1 MESSHSALK
10 QKIGDIYH
18 YNVALQYMLEESS
31 WEYCDIEKNG
41 DISLRNAHDEITYS
55 VEVKYHNKPTDLKDN
70 QSELWKTIHNFYND
84 EDKYTKN
91 TQLILYT
98 VSTISAN
105 NSLFDWYSLSEDE
118 KISLLKSSST
128 NTKNKIYKT
137 ITKYYDVIFKDEKK
151 LKKTLSKFDI
161 HANQIYFKE
170 HKNRILGN
178 AYFRIFDTHTKKLQA
193 LYSLLSVILAGF
205 EGAEKWTITK
215 EDFNKTLKETS
226 KIAQDLI
233 IRVDDDVDIEIND
246 EMYKDSNFVSK
257 LNDIEQDELTVDFAI
272 EDYAK
277 TVYEINQRMSFV
289 SEFDYNKKRL
299 TYERNLLREYQT
311 TKKQIKKNPSIIIE
325 QSQAFYNQ
333 IQKLEKIPFLGKTF
347 DDKTTFFQ
355 RGYFHILA
363 DDDEDKKK
371 IINWHLEK
379 Q

>member
-18 YNVALQYMLEESS
+18 YNVALQFMLEKSN

-41 DISLRNAHDEITYS
+41 DISLRNAYNEIIYS
-55 VEVKYHNKPTDLKDN
+55 VEVKYHNTSTELKDN

-84 EDKYTKN
+84 EDKYIEN
-91 TQLILYT
+91 TQLILHT
-98 VSTISAN
+98 VSTISGDN
-105 NSLFDWYSLSEDE
+105 TLFEWYSLSEDE
-118 KISLLKSSST
+118 KILLLKSAST
-128 NTKNKIYKT
+128 KKKNIIYKT
-137 ITKYYDVIFKDEKK
+137 IKKYYDVIFKDENK
-151 LKKTLSKFDI
+151 LGRILSKFEI
-161 HANQIYFKE
+161 HANQIYFSE
-170 HKNRILGN
+170 YKNRILDN
-178 AYFRIFDTHTKKLQA
+178 AYFRIFDTQTKRLQA

-205 EGAEKWTITK
+205 EGAEQWTITK

-226 KIAQDLI
+226 KFAQDLI
-233 IRVDDDVDIEIND
+233 IRVDDDADIEIDD
-246 EMYKDSNFVSK
+246 EMYKDSKFVSK
-257 LNDIEQDELTVDFAI
+257 LNDIKQDELTIDFAI

-299 TYERNLLREYQT
+299 TYEKNLLREYHT
-311 TKKQIKKNPSIIIE
+311 TKKQIKKNSSIIIE
-325 QSQAFYNQ
+325 QSQIFYNQ
-333 IQKLEKIPFLGKTF
+333 IQKLEKISFLGKTF

-363 DDDEDKKK
+363 DDDEDKNK

-379 Q
+379 